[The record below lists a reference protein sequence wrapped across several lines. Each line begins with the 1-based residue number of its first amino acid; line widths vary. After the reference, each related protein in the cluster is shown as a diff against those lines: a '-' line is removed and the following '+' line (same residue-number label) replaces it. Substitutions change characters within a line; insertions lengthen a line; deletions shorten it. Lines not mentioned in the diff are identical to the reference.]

1 MIDPLLPSGKEP
13 RQESVTDWTEDP
25 WDRPEV
31 AARSGRFA
39 SSELA
44 PGHEEW
50 WPHLKRVV
58 VVAVS
63 VSLLFGS
70 AGLWYLGQVNPAG
83 GDEVATNFTI
93 NEGDTLDTVAQR
105 LKDDDFISN
114 AAIFRWYVGRNGGL
128 EIIPGYYQVIK
139 GSHMGDIMARLGT
152 PPAATFVNVT
162 FPEGFTIGQMGQRLA
177 ERTLRLNADT
187 FVAAANSSAI
197 ETWLRPTAEGTLE
210 GLLFPDTYQVS
221 GEESESQVVARM
233 VSLMER
239 VGRQEG
245 LDESEDLVGYSPYQV
260 LIVASMIE
268 REAKVPDDRA
278 KIARVIYN
286 RLDLRMPLQIDA
298 TLYYGAPEGAEFSV
312 LKEADSPYN
321 TYKRRGLPPTPI
333 ASPGRASIVAAL
345 NPAPNPNVAD
355 EICQGVTPPCRYLYY
370 VLASADG
377 AHKFAAT
384 LEQHERNV
392 EEARQAGI
400 LP

>member
-1 MIDPLLPSGKEP
+1 MIDPLLPGVKTSRP
-13 RQESVTDWTEDP
+13 DAVDDWVEDP

-31 AARSGRFA
+31 AARSRRFDVDQ
-39 SSELA
+39 L
-44 PGHEEW
+44 PPDHEEW

-58 VVAVS
+58 VVAVA

-83 GDEVATNFTI
+83 GDEAATNFTI
-93 NEGDTLDTVAQR
+93 NEGDTLDSVSQR
-105 LKDDDFISN
+105 LKDDGFIGN
-114 AAIFRWYVGRNGGL
+114 ATIFRWYVGRNGGL
-128 EIIPGYYQVIK
+128 EIIPGYYQVVK

-162 FPEGFTIGQMGQRLA
+162 FPEGFTIDQMGTRLA
-177 ERTLRLNADT
+177 ERTLRLSADS
-187 FVAAANSSAI
+187 FVAAAESSTI
-197 ETWLRPTAEGTLE
+197 ETWLRPSPEGTLE

-221 GEESESQVVARM
+221 GEESESQVISRM

-245 LDESEDLVGYSPYQV
+245 LDESEDRVGYSPYQV

-268 REAKVPDDRA
+268 REAKVAEDRP

-286 RLDLRMPLQIDA
+286 RLDLKMPLQIDA
-298 TLYYGAPEGAEFSV
+298 TLYYGAPAGAEFSV
-312 LKEADSPYN
+312 LKETDSPYN
-321 TYKRRGLPPTPI
+321 TYQRKGLPPTPI

-345 NPAPNPNVAD
+345 NPAPNPNAAD
-355 EICQGVTPPCRYLYY
+355 EMCQGVTPPCRYLYY
-370 VLASADG
+370 VLADANG

-384 LEQHERNV
+384 LKQHERNV

>member
-1 MIDPLLPSGKEP
+1 MIDPLLPGGQTRRAEP
-13 RQESVTDWTEDP
+13 AENWSEDP
-25 WDRPEV
+25 WDRPDV
-31 AARSGRFA
+31 AARSGRLGSA
-39 SSELA
+39 AL
-44 PGHEEW
+44 PPDHQEW

-58 VVAVS
+58 VVAVA

-93 NEGDTLDTVAQR
+93 NDGDTLESIAQR

-128 EIIPGYYQVIK
+128 EVIPGYYQVVK

-162 FPEGFTIGQMGQRLA
+162 FPEGFTVDQMGARLA
-177 ERTLRLNADT
+177 ERTLRLNAET
-187 FVAAANSSAI
+187 FVAAANSSTI
-197 ETWLRPTAEGTLE
+197 ETWLRPTAEGSLE

-221 GEESESQVVARM
+221 GEESESQVVSRM

-245 LDESEDLVGYSPYQV
+245 LDESDDLVGYSPYQV

-268 REAKVPDDRA
+268 REAKVAEDRA

-298 TLYYGAPEGAEFSV
+298 TLYYGAPAGAEFSV
-312 LKEADSPYN
+312 LKEADTPYN

-345 NPAPNPNVAD
+345 NPAPNPNAAD
-355 EICQGVTPPCRYLYY
+355 EICRGVTPPCRYLYY
-370 VLASADG
+370 VLANAEG
-377 AHKFAAT
+377 GHEFAAT
-384 LEQHERNV
+384 LKQHERNV
-392 EEARQAGI
+392 DEARQAGI

>member
-1 MIDPLLPSGKEP
+1 MIDPLLQQEKSSEP
-13 RQESVTDWTEDP
+13 VAENWVEDP

-31 AARSGRFA
+31 AVRSRRF
-39 SSELA
+39 SHDSV
-44 PGHEEW
+44 PPNHEEW

-58 VVAVS
+58 VVAVA
-63 VSLLFGS
+63 VSLLFGA

-93 NEGDTLDTVAQR
+93 NEGDTLASVSQR
-105 LKDDDFISN
+105 LKDDGFIEN
-114 AAIFRWYVGRNGGL
+114 AAIFRWYIGRNGGL
-128 EIIPGYYQVIK
+128 EVIPGYYQVVK

-162 FPEGFTIGQMGQRLA
+162 FPEGFTIAQMGQRLA
-177 ERTLRLNADT
+177 ERTLRLNAEA
-187 FVAAANSSAI
+187 FVGAASTSNV
-197 ETWLRPTAEGTLE
+197 ETWLRPSAVGSLE

-221 GEESESQVVARM
+221 GEESESQVVSRM

-245 LDESEDLVGYSPYQV
+245 LDEAEDQVGYSPYQV
-260 LIVASMIE
+260 LIVASLIE
-268 REAKVPDDRA
+268 REAKVAEDRA

-286 RLDLRMPLQIDA
+286 RLDLKMALQIDA
-298 TLYYGAPEGAEFSV
+298 SLYYGAPEGADFSV
-312 LKEADSPYN
+312 LKEADTPYN
-321 TYKRRGLPPTPI
+321 TYKKKGLPPTPI
-333 ASPGRASIVAAL
+333 ASPGRASIIAAL
-345 NPAPNPNVAD
+345 NPAPNPNVSDA
-355 EICQGVTPPCRYLYY
+355 ICQGVAPPCRYLYY
-370 VLASADG
+370 VLADKDG
-377 AHKFAAT
+377 SHKFAAT

>member
-1 MIDPLLPSGKEP
+1 MIDPLLQRDKSGE
-13 RQESVTDWTEDP
+13 RVADDWVEDP
-25 WDRPEV
+25 WDRPDV
-31 AARSGRFA
+31 AVKARRF
-39 SSELA
+39 SHDSV
-44 PGHEEW
+44 PPDHEEW

-58 VVAVS
+58 VVAVA

-93 NEGDTLDTVAQR
+93 NEGDTLSSISQR
-105 LKDDDFISN
+105 LKDDGFIEN
-114 AAIFRWYVGRNGGL
+114 AAIFRWYVGRTGGL
-128 EIIPGYYQVIK
+128 EVIPGYYQVVK

-162 FPEGFTIGQMGQRLA
+162 FPEGFTIAQMGQRLA
-177 ERTLRLNADT
+177 ERTLRLDAAT
-187 FVAAANSSAI
+187 FVNSASASNV
-197 ETWLRPTAEGTLE
+197 ETWLRPQAGGSLE

-221 GEESESQVVARM
+221 GEESESQVISRM

-245 LDESEDLVGYSPYQV
+245 LDEAEDQVGYSPYQV
-260 LIVASMIE
+260 LIVASLIE
-268 REAKVPDDRA
+268 REAKVADDRA

-286 RLDLRMPLQIDA
+286 RLDLKMPLQIDA
-298 TLYYGAPEGAEFSV
+298 SLYYGAPEGADFAV
-312 LKEADSPYN
+312 LKEADTPYN
-321 TYKRRGLPPTPI
+321 TYKRKGLPPTPI
-333 ASPGRASIVAAL
+333 ASPGRASIIAAL
-345 NPAPNPNVAD
+345 NPAPNPNASDAICEGVA
-355 EICQGVTPPCRYLYY
+355 PPCRYLYY
-370 VLASADG
+370 VLADKDG

>member
-1 MIDPLLPSGKEP
+1 MIDPLLPREKSAE
-13 RQESVTDWTEDP
+13 RLAEDWVEDP
-25 WDRPEV
+25 WDRPDV
-31 AARSGRFA
+31 AARARRF
-39 SSELA
+39 SHDSV
-44 PGHEEW
+44 PPDHEEW
-50 WPHLKRVV
+50 WPHVKRVV
-58 VVAVS
+58 LVAVA

-70 AGLWYLGQVNPAG
+70 AGLWYLGQVNPSG

-93 NEGDTLDTVAQR
+93 NEGDTLATVSQR
-105 LKDDDFISN
+105 LKDDGFIVN

-128 EIIPGYYQVIK
+128 EVIPGYYQVVK
-139 GSHMGDIMARLGT
+139 GSHMGDIMARLAT

-162 FPEGFTIGQMGQRLA
+162 FPEGFTIAQMGTRLA
-177 ERTLRLNADT
+177 ERTLRLDAEK
-187 FVAAANSSAI
+187 FVSAATSSTI
-197 ETWLRPTAEGTLE
+197 ETWLRPAAEGPLE

-221 GEESESQVVARM
+221 GEESEVQVVTRM

-245 LDESEDLVGYSPYQV
+245 LDEAQDKVGYSPYQV
-260 LIVASMIE
+260 LTIASLIE
-268 REAKVPDDRA
+268 REAKVPEDRA

-286 RLDLRMPLQIDA
+286 RLELKMPLQIDA
-298 TLYYGAPEGAEFSV
+298 SLFYGAPDGADFAV
-312 LKEADSPYN
+312 LKEADTPYN
-321 TYKRRGLPPTPI
+321 TYKRKGLPPTPI

-345 NPAPNPNVAD
+345 NPSPNPNASDAV
-355 EICQGVTPPCRYLYY
+355 CQGVKPPCRYLYY
-370 VLASADG
+370 VLADKNG